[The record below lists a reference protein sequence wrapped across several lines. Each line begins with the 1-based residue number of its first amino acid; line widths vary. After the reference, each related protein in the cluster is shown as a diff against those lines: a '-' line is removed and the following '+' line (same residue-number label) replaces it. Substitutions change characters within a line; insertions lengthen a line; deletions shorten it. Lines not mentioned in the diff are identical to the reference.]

1 MNVKKLERYLRVNLL
16 GLGPRLL
23 KKRIYRAAV
32 SQRLRNTGLDA
43 PDDERKYRSKHVE
56 QARNSKLILHS
67 CILLVIF
74 VNYIMMHGT
83 MNVKS
88 WYKLDSNSVG
98 SAAEWHMLA
107 YNRVEKRKQRKEQQ
121 EERDRP
127 YHGWNGASA
136 CLSTLTGPSLA
147 YSCTW
152 RKYESGR

>member
-88 WYKLDSNSVG
+88 
-98 SAAEWHMLA
+98 
-107 YNRVEKRKQRKEQQ
+107 
-121 EERDRP
+121 
-127 YHGWNGASA
+127 
-136 CLSTLTGPSLA
+136 
-147 YSCTW
+147 
-152 RKYESGR
+152 